1 MYSIQYEMMQ
11 VTQNDRLRT
20 AARDQLR
27 SQARAARRARNQ
39 RRSARRLTNLLILP
53 GRRAAQAF

>member
-1 MYSIQYEMMQ
+1 MYSVQYDMMQ
-11 VTQNDRLRT
+11 VTQNDMLRA
-20 AARDQLR
+20 AARAQLR

-39 RRSARRLTNLLILP
+39 RRSARRLTSLLVLR